1 MKDIRNIKEFRSSGI
16 KENRKIDIYIK
27 CDDKK
32 FQFLNCEILDDKDS
46 NTYDRNLKFK
56 YDNYEFV

>member
-1 MKDIRNIKEFRSSGI
+1 MNDIKNIKEFHSSGI

-32 FQFLNCEILDDKDS
+32 F
-46 NTYDRNLKFK
+46 
-56 YDNYEFV
+56 

>member
-1 MKDIRNIKEFRSSGI
+1 MEKNIY
-16 KENRKIDIYIK
+16 IYIK
-27 CDDKK
+27 CNDKK
-32 FQFLNCEILDDKDS
+32 FQFLNCEICGDKDY

>member
-1 MKDIRNIKEFRSSGI
+1 MKDHVINLY
-16 KENRKIDIYIK
+16 KILIS
-27 CDDKK
+27 K
-32 FQFLNCEILDDKDS
+32 FMIFEIVDDKDY